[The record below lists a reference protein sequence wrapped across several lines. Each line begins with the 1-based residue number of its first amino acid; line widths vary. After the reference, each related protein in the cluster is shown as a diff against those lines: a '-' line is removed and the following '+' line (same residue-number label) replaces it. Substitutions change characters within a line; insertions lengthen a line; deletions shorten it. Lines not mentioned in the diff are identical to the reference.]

1 MIPTSGVP
9 DNIAEILLTGTAQ
22 VIHQAIADEA
32 DIASQMLHSPEM
44 QNVADATT
52 IRDYLERVRGQAN
65 RASVL
70 RNRLQSI
77 DHKIHV
83 GRQRDP
89 LLKEYSG
96 ELEARRCVHTLDA
109 LIEFLVRLK
118 SEPDASRRYKS
129 LPLVQKDVS
138 QSLRCRIEMAWNWD
152 DILEVRRIFLVKC
165 AMKMADQ
172 LTQIAIQIKDDEAIR
187 RVRTLLKKLH
197 ITIPTHDDLPDL
209 NLPMEDLREILL
221 KGIAS
226 LERSYESIRRLDTHR
241 EEIRNT
247 VSALKQMS
255 KRNDSSGASKQ
266 GAFRNHPDSN
276 QSNQNGSRMV
286 IAEDLEKKA

>member
-89 LLKEYSG
+89 LLKEYSA
-96 ELEARRCVHTLDA
+96 ELEARRRAHTLDA
-109 LIEFLVRLK
+109 LIEFLLRLK
-118 SEPDASRRYKS
+118 SEPDVLRRYKS

-138 QSLRCRIEMAWNWD
+138 QSLRCRIEMAWDWD
-152 DILEVRRIFLVKC
+152 DILEVRRIFLVKY

-172 LTQIAIQIKDDEAIR
+172 LTQIAVQIKDDEAIR
-187 RVRTLLKKLH
+187 KVRTLLKKLH

-209 NLPMEDLREILL
+209 ELPIEDLREILL

-247 VSALKQMS
+247 VSLLKQMS

-266 GAFRNHPDSN
+266 GAFRSRPDSN